1 MPNCLLYGS
10 NRLFLFWMLAKL
22 GKSEDQTNAIV
33 AQKTVE
39 NYVDKIVVTATTNFR
54 KPTMTTF
61 ALECGQELYR
71 RIQVQIPHKMVEAD
85 YSQSYPQI

>member
-1 MPNCLLYGS
+1 
-10 NRLFLFWMLAKL
+10 MLTKLRKL
-22 GKSEDQTNAIV
+22 GFQTNLITT
-33 AQKTVE
+33 QKTVE

-61 ALECGQELYR
+61 ALECAQELYR